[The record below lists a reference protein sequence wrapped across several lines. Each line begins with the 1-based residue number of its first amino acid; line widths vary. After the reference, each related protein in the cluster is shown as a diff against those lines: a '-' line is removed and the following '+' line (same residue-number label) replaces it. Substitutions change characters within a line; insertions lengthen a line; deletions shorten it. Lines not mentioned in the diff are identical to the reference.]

1 MRAAPREPSKLL
13 NAKSLPAT
21 KRRVESGVR
30 LSAQAEPA
38 ASKIKTT
45 IANRVTIATPLPVT
59 FSDSNLLFVSGR
71 WVALALSHDGLRV
84 FANGILANR
93 IFADGVLADWRRR
106 HRGRLFTRQIGG
118 SGNAQHGHEPSRYDY
133 DDLHDANPLVL
144 GTGRADRVTPLFRF
158 VCARRPLLPSHVP
171 APSPGE
177 WLPTIC
183 RLGGRKRRN
192 SRASGSMSSSLKAHR
207 QRRRYGRQR
216 PRRRWYS

>member
-1 MRAAPREPSKLL
+1 MWPAPREPSKQL

-71 WVALALSHDGLRV
+71 WVALALGHGGLRV

-93 IFADGVLADWRRR
+93 IFAHRVLADWRRR

-183 RLGGRKRRN
+183 RL
-192 SRASGSMSSSLKAHR
+192 SRSNGSNVIARIGTSA
-207 QRRRYGRQR
+207 R
-216 PRRRWYS
+216 PQIG